1 MSMKIAAFI
10 GENGKTISLNQS
22 GTISVYIKEK
32 EEWKIIK
39 EVDFETN
46 DLMSS
51 EIIRD
56 NVKIMA
62 SSLGDCKVFVARG
75 VKGIPYTVLD
85 GMGFNIWKVD
95 GAPENFLELVFKGEE
110 EEKLN
115 KQKPEIIPTPI
126 RSGKEGNYFIDMK
139 TEMQNNPNL
148 TTKQILLPFIHNTI
162 FNELEIICRHVPH
175 WFEGEFNK
183 LNLKSEIE
191 KINEGTVK
199 VKVYSSNVTYKTIT
213 KDMTIGKILKNN
225 PEKIDVLMNFGMDCT
240 GCLSVKFET
249 LEKAASVHGA
259 NLDQL
264 IYELNN

>member
-1 MSMKIAAFI
+1 MNMKIAAFI
-10 GENGKTISLNQS
+10 GEDGKTISLNQS
-22 GTISVYIKEK
+22 GTTKVYLKEK
-32 EEWKIIK
+32 EEWKIIN
-39 EVDFETN
+39 EIAFESN

-51 EIIRD
+51 DIIRD

-62 SSLGDCKVFVARG
+62 SAIGDCKVFVARG

-85 GMGFNIWKVD
+85 GMGFNIWKVE
-95 GAPENFLELVFKGEE
+95 GIPEDFLDLVVKGEE

-115 KQKPEIIPTPI
+115 KEKPEIIPTPI
-126 RSGKEGNYFIDMK
+126 KSGKEGNYFIDMK
-139 TEMQNNPNL
+139 TEMQNNSNL
-148 TTKQILLPFIHNTI
+148 TTKQILLPFIHKTT

-191 KINEGTVK
+191 NINEGTVK
-199 VKVYSSNVTYKTIT
+199 VKVYSSDVIVKMIT
-213 KDMTIGKILKNN
+213 KDMTIGKILRNN
-225 PEKIDVLMNFGMDCT
+225 PEKIHVLMDFGMDCT

-249 LEKAASVHGA
+249 LEKAASVHGI

-264 IYELNN
+264 IYGLNN